1 MIDRKNTQ
9 ILIEKNGTW
18 TDKSFFVKSVYLKN
32 NSLYEVVF
40 LLTNTHHTNIT
51 KTALKFEKQ
60 LKPSTQKNT
69 GFQLTAKSKK
79 TLKKLLFLNHI
90 TTFIF
95 KT

>member
-40 LLTNTHHTNIT
+40 LPTNTHHTNTT

-60 LKPSTQKNT
+60 LKPSTQKIQ
-69 GFQLTAKSKK
+69 GFS
-79 TLKKLLFLNHI
+79 
-90 TTFIF
+90 
-95 KT
+95 